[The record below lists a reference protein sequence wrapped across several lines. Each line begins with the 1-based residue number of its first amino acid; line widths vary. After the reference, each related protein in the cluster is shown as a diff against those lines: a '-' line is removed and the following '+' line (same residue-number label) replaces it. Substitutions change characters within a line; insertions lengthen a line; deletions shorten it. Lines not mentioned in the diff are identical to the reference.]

1 MASSEQIKAL
11 LASHLEGDER
21 RFYSIAMQVAAAE
34 ARKGHRKLAE
44 ELRELIDKARA
55 NSAIASTKDATLIVR
70 PRKEIA
76 DLLAVAYPKTRLSQ
90 MTLGPRVLRRLE
102 KILEE
107 QRNFGRL
114 QSHGLTPRRKLLFT
128 GPPGSGKTMS
138 SSAIA
143 GELGLALFVV
153 RLDGLITKYMGETSS
168 KLRLIFDAMQN
179 TRAVYLFDE
188 FDAIGTHRGYTN
200 EVGEIKRVLN
210 SFLMYIEQ
218 DNSNSII
225 IAATNHPQSLD
236 YALFRRFDEL
246 LEFELPSREMIEETF
261 KSKLSAFGPV
271 HLDFQELS
279 KLAEGLSFADI
290 AMACEEAV
298 KDAVIHGRK
307 KLVMQDV
314 VPPLKERATFHER
327 YGPESRRK

>member
-11 LASHLEGDER
+11 LASHITGDDR
-21 RFYSIAMQVAAAE
+21 RFYAIAMQVAAAE
-34 ARKGHRKLAE
+34 ARRGHRKLAD
-44 ELRELIDKARA
+44 ELRELIDKARV
-55 NSAIASTKDATLIVR
+55 NSVAVTGDPTLIVR

-76 DLLAVAYPKTRLSQ
+76 DLLAVSYPKTRLSQ
-90 MTLGPRVLRRLE
+90 MTLSARVLGRLE
-102 KILEE
+102 RILEE
-107 QRNFGRL
+107 QRNFSRL
-114 QSHGLTPRRKLLFT
+114 KSHGLNPRRKLLFT
-128 GPPGSGKTMS
+128 GPPGCGKTMS
-138 SSAIA
+138 ASAIA
-143 GELGLALFVV
+143 GELGIALFVV
-153 RLDGLITKYMGETSS
+153 RLDGLITKFMGETIS

-188 FDAIGTHRGYTN
+188 FDAIGTHRDYAN

-225 IAATNHPQSLD
+225 ISATNHPQSLD

-246 LEFELPSREMIEETF
+246 LEFELPGRSLIAETF
-261 KSKLSAFGPV
+261 KNKLGSFGRV
-271 HLDFQELS
+271 EIDFEELG

-290 AMACEEAV
+290 VMACEEAV

-307 KLVMQDV
+307 KLTMKDI

-327 YGPESRRK
+327 YRPK